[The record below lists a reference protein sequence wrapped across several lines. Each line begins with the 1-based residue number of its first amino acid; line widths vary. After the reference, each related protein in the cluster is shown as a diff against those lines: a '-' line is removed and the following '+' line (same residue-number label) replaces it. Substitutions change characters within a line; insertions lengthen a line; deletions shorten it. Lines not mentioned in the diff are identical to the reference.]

1 MEVKGIVTIG
11 LEHIHP
17 HPDNPRKDLGDL
29 TELAESIKK
38 NGIMQNLTVIPKEGE
53 PGEYI
58 TIIGH
63 RRSAAAKLAGVTE
76 APCRVVEGM
85 TDKEQMSTM
94 LEENMQ
100 RNDLTIWEQAQG
112 FQMMLDLGETEDTIA
127 EKTGFS
133 KKTIRHRLNI
143 AKLDSKT
150 LMEKE
155 RQDGY
160 QLSLTDLYELEKIKD
175 VKTRD
180 KILKDSTDSRDLA
193 RRAINAQKEQKR
205 QENMKLYVAMM
216 KKLGLKKAPKEAD
229 SEFYT
234 DKWERMKDYSLD
246 KEPPKTMKFE
256 DDGEPM
262 FYLERYGTLHVIRKK
277 KKEKKVLTPEE
288 EAKKQN
294 MRNKK
299 QIKAILK
306 EAANTRKA
314 FIEGILSGRIKK
326 VTDEKQVEA
335 DLFEQMMDWETFT
348 GHNKL
353 IEFFVGC
360 EVYATT
366 NAVRVDF
373 MKFKP
378 VNNTVSGIE
387 KGDFYCYEVKSSVED
402 FHSKNGH
409 NFLGDYNY
417 YVMPEEVYEQ
427 IKKEIPYQ
435 VGVYVPDGMNY
446 RGEWY
451 DLKAIKKAKRKDRSR
466 PVSEML
472 LMMFRSAAR
481 DRKKVLSDG
490 H

>member
-1 MEVKGIVTIG
+1 MPGRKRREKNMAEIQNISIELVKV
-11 LEHIHP
+11 HP
-17 HPDNPRKDLGDL
+17 NNVRKTYNDIE
-29 TELAESIKK
+29 ELAESIKAK
-38 NGIMQNLTVIPKEGE
+38 GILQNLTVVPDPQE
-53 PGEYI
+53 PGKYL
-58 TIIGH
+58 TVIGN
-63 RRSAAAKLAGVTE
+63 RRLTAARMAGLETV
-76 APCRVVEGM
+76 PCIVSDMDE
-85 TDKEQMSTM
+85 KEQTSVM
-94 LEENMQ
+94 LLENIQ
-100 RNDLTIWEQAQG
+100 RSDLTVYEQAQG

-229 SEFYT
+229 NEFYT

-256 DDGEPM
+256 DNGEPT
-262 FYLERYGTLHVIRKK
+262 FYLERYGTLYVIRKK
-277 KKEKKVLTPEE
+277 KKEKKELTPAQ
-288 EAKKQN
+288 EAERQN
-294 MRNKK
+294 KRNKK

-326 VTDEKQVEA
+326 VTNEEKVVAE
-335 DLFEQMMDWETFT
+335 LFEQMISWETFT
-348 GHNKL
+348 GHNTLK
-353 IEFFVGC
+353 EF
-360 EVYATT
+360 
-366 NAVRVDF
+366 
-373 MKFKP
+373 
-378 VNNTVSGIE
+378 
-387 KGDFYCYEVKSSVED
+387 
-402 FHSKNGH
+402 
-409 NFLGDYNY
+409 FLGDKCYNAQKEDIEAAEKKMEGLSVLHKLLCMVSAMVADADLVEWNY
-417 YVMPEEVYEQ
+417 TYNTVRGKRVKAFYGILEQYGFQFPNDEEKSVAEGTSDLYV
-427 IKKEIPYQ
+427 KKEC
-435 VGVYVPDGMNY
+435 
-446 RGEWY
+446 
-451 DLKAIKKAKRKDRSR
+451 
-466 PVSEML
+466 
-472 LMMFRSAAR
+472 
-481 DRKKVLSDG
+481 
-490 H
+490 

>member
-1 MEVKGIVTIG
+1 MAGRKKTETVEAEVVETAVVPAGKMEFRLINPTEDGFLRRIQWNKEE
-11 LEHIHP
+11 LEAAVRAKIAGYE
-17 HPDNPRKDLGDL
+17 NVVY
-29 TELAESIKK
+29 TEENIK
-38 NGIMQNLTVIPKEGE
+38 
-53 PGEYI
+53 
-58 TIIGH
+58 
-63 RRSAAAKLAGVTE
+63 AAKNDRAELNKLIKAIEERRKQV
-76 APCRVVEGM
+76 
-85 TDKEQMSTM
+85 KNMSTM

-262 FYLERYGTLHVIRKK
+262 FYLERYGTLYVIRKK

-360 EVYATT
+360 EVY
-366 NAVRVDF
+366 NAPEEEKEAARKKMQGLSVLQKLLCLVSAMVADADL
-373 MKFKP
+373 
-378 VNNTVSGIE
+378 VEWNYTYNTVKGEKVKAFYGILEQYGFQFPNDEE
-387 KGDFYCYEVKSSVED
+387 KGVVEGTSD
-402 FHSKNGH
+402 
-409 NFLGDYNY
+409 L
-417 YVMPEEVYEQ
+417 YV
-427 IKKEIPYQ
+427 KKE
-435 VGVYVPDGMNY
+435 G
-446 RGEWY
+446 
-451 DLKAIKKAKRKDRSR
+451 AK
-466 PVSEML
+466 
-472 LMMFRSAAR
+472 
-481 DRKKVLSDG
+481 
-490 H
+490 

>member
-1 MEVKGIVTIG
+1 MEAKEIVNIG

-38 NGIMQNLTVIPKEGE
+38 NGILQNLTVIPKEGE

-58 TIIGH
+58 AIIGH
-63 RRSAAAKLAGVTE
+63 RRSAAAKLAGITE
-76 APCRVVEGM
+76 APCRIVEGM
-85 TDKEQMSTM
+85 THKEQVSTM

-100 RNDLTIWEQAQG
+100 RGDLTIWEQAQG

-155 RQDGY
+155 RQ
-160 QLSLTDLYELEKIKD
+160 
-175 VKTRD
+175 
-180 KILKDSTDSRDLA
+180 
-193 RRAINAQKEQKR
+193 
-205 QENMKLYVAMM
+205 ENMKLYVAMM
-216 KKLGLKKAPKEAD
+216 KKLGLKKAPAEAD

-234 DKWERMKDYSLD
+234 DKWERMESYSLD
-246 KEPPKTMKFE
+246 KEPPKTMKFK
-256 DDGEPM
+256 DNGEPM
-262 FYLERYGTLHVIRKK
+262 FYLERYGTLYVIRKAK
-277 KKEKKVLTPEE
+277 KAKKVLTPEE

-306 EAANTRKA
+306 EAANTRKV

-360 EVYATT
+360 EVY
-366 NAVRVDF
+366 NAPEEEKEAARKKMQGLSVLQKLLCLVSAMVADADL
-373 MKFKP
+373 
-378 VNNTVSGIE
+378 VEWNYTYNTVRGEKVKAFYGILEQYGFQFPNDEE
-387 KGDFYCYEVKSSVED
+387 KGVVEGTSD
-402 FHSKNGH
+402 
-409 NFLGDYNY
+409 L
-417 YVMPEEVYEQ
+417 YV
-427 IKKEIPYQ
+427 KKE
-435 VGVYVPDGMNY
+435 G
-446 RGEWY
+446 
-451 DLKAIKKAKRKDRSR
+451 AK
-466 PVSEML
+466 
-472 LMMFRSAAR
+472 
-481 DRKKVLSDG
+481 
-490 H
+490 

>member
-1 MEVKGIVTIG
+1 MAEIQNISIELVKV
-11 LEHIHP
+11 HP
-17 HPDNPRKDLGDL
+17 NNVRKTYNDIE
-29 TELAESIKK
+29 ELAESIKAK
-38 NGIMQNLTVIPKEGE
+38 GILQNLTVVPDPQE
-53 PGEYI
+53 PGKYL
-58 TIIGH
+58 TVIGN
-63 RRSAAAKLAGVTE
+63 RRLTAARMAGLETV
-76 APCRVVEGM
+76 PCIVSDM
-85 TDKEQMSTM
+85 DKKEQTSVIL
-94 LEENMQ
+94 LENIQ
-100 RNDLTIWEQAQG
+100 RSDLTVYEQAQG

-133 KKTIRHRLNI
+133 KKTVRHRLNI

-256 DDGEPM
+256 DNGEPM
-262 FYLERYGTLHVIRKK
+262 FYLERYGTLYVIRKK
-277 KKEKKVLTPEE
+277 KKEKKALTPAQ
-288 EAKKQN
+288 EAERQN
-294 MRNKK
+294 KRNKK

-326 VTDEKQVEA
+326 VTNEEKVVAE
-335 DLFEQMMDWETFT
+335 LFEQMMSWETFT
-348 GHNKL
+348 GHNTLK
-353 IEFFVGC
+353 EF
-360 EVYATT
+360 
-366 NAVRVDF
+366 
-373 MKFKP
+373 
-378 VNNTVSGIE
+378 
-387 KGDFYCYEVKSSVED
+387 
-402 FHSKNGH
+402 
-409 NFLGDYNY
+409 FLGDKCYNAQKEDVEAAEKKMEGLSVLHKLLCMVSAMVADADLVDWNY
-417 YVMPEEVYEQ
+417 TYSTGKGEKTKAFYKVLELYGFQYPNDEEKGVVEGTSDLYV
-427 IKKEIPYQ
+427 KKEGAKQYEE
-435 VGVYVPDGMNY
+435 
-446 RGEWY
+446 RT
-451 DLKAIKKAKRKDRSR
+451 DLLCQKQLQRRRK
-466 PVSEML
+466 
-472 LMMFRSAAR
+472 
-481 DRKKVLSDG
+481 
-490 H
+490 

>member
-133 KKTIRHRLNI
+133 KKTIRHRL
-143 AKLDSKT
+143 
-150 LMEKE
+150 
-155 RQDGY
+155 
-160 QLSLTDLYELEKIKD
+160 EKIKD

-234 DKWERMKDYSLD
+234 DKWERLKDYSLD
-246 KEPPKTMKFE
+246 KEPPKAMKFE
-256 DDGEPM
+256 DNGEPM
-262 FYLERYGTLHVIRKK
+262 FYLERYGTLYVIRKK
-277 KKEKKVLTPEE
+277 KKEKQALTPAQ
-288 EAKKQN
+288 EAERQN
-294 MRNKK
+294 KRNKK

-326 VTDEKQVEA
+326 VTNEEKVVAE
-335 DLFEQMMDWETFT
+335 LFEQMMSWETFT
-348 GHNKL
+348 GHNTLK
-353 IEFFVGC
+353 EF
-360 EVYATT
+360 
-366 NAVRVDF
+366 
-373 MKFKP
+373 
-378 VNNTVSGIE
+378 
-387 KGDFYCYEVKSSVED
+387 
-402 FHSKNGH
+402 
-409 NFLGDYNY
+409 FLGDKCYNAQKEDIEAAEKKMEGLSVLHKLLCMVSAMVADADLVEWNY
-417 YVMPEEVYEQ
+417 TYNTVRGKRVKAFYGILEQYGFQFPNDEEKSVVEGTSDLYV
-427 IKKEIPYQ
+427 KKEC
-435 VGVYVPDGMNY
+435 
-446 RGEWY
+446 
-451 DLKAIKKAKRKDRSR
+451 
-466 PVSEML
+466 
-472 LMMFRSAAR
+472 
-481 DRKKVLSDG
+481 
-490 H
+490 

>member
-1 MEVKGIVTIG
+1 MAEIQNISIELVKV
-11 LEHIHP
+11 HP
-17 HPDNPRKDLGDL
+17 NNVRKTYNDIE
-29 TELAESIKK
+29 ELAESIKAK
-38 NGIMQNLTVIPKEGE
+38 GILQNLTVVPDPQE
-53 PGEYI
+53 PGKYL
-58 TIIGH
+58 TVIGN
-63 RRSAAAKLAGVTE
+63 RRLTAARMAGLETV
-76 APCRVVEGM
+76 PCIVSDMDE
-85 TDKEQMSTM
+85 KEQTSVM
-94 LEENMQ
+94 LLENIQ
-100 RNDLTIWEQAQG
+100 RSDLTVYEQAQG

-133 KKTIRHRLNI
+133 KKTVRHRLNI

-256 DDGEPM
+256 DNGEPM
-262 FYLERYGTLHVIRKK
+262 FYLERYGTLYVLRKK
-277 KKEKKVLTPEE
+277 KKEKKALTPAQ
-288 EAKKQN
+288 EAERQN
-294 MRNKK
+294 KRNKK

-326 VTDEKQVEA
+326 VTNEEKVVAE
-335 DLFEQMMDWETFT
+335 LFEQMMSWETFT
-348 GHNKL
+348 GHNTLK
-353 IEFFVGC
+353 EF
-360 EVYATT
+360 
-366 NAVRVDF
+366 
-373 MKFKP
+373 
-378 VNNTVSGIE
+378 
-387 KGDFYCYEVKSSVED
+387 
-402 FHSKNGH
+402 
-409 NFLGDYNY
+409 FLGDKCYNVQKEDVEAAEKKMEGLSVLHKLLCMVSAMVADADLVDWNY
-417 YVMPEEVYEQ
+417 TYSTGKGEKTKAFYKVLELYGFQYPNDEEKGVVEGTSDLYV
-427 IKKEIPYQ
+427 KKE
-435 VGVYVPDGMNY
+435 G
-446 RGEWY
+446 
-451 DLKAIKKAKRKDRSR
+451 AK
-466 PVSEML
+466 
-472 LMMFRSAAR
+472 
-481 DRKKVLSDG
+481 
-490 H
+490 

>member
-1 MEVKGIVTIG
+1 MK
-11 LEHIHP
+11 IHP
-17 HPDNPRKDLGDL
+17 KNVRKTYDDIE
-29 TELAESIKK
+29 ELAESIKAQ
-38 NGIMQNLTVIPKEGE
+38 GILQNLTVVPDPDE
-53 PGEYI
+53 PGMYL
-58 TIIGH
+58 TVIGN
-63 RRSAAAKLAGVTE
+63 RRLTAARVAGLETV
-76 APCRVVEGM
+76 PCVVADMDE
-85 TDKEQMSTM
+85 KEQTSVM
-94 LEENMQ
+94 LLENMQ
-100 RNDLTIWEQAQG
+100 RNNLTVVEQAQG

-160 QLSLTDLYELEKIKD
+160 QRSLTDLYELEKIKD

-205 QENMKLYVAMM
+205 QENVKLYVAMM

-256 DDGEPM
+256 DNGEPM
-262 FYLERYGTLHVIRKK
+262 FYLERYGTLYVIRKK
-277 KKEKKVLTPEE
+277 KKEKKALTPAQETE
-288 EAKKQN
+288 RQN
-294 MRNKK
+294 KRNKK

-326 VTDEKQVEA
+326 VTNEEKVVAE
-335 DLFEQMMDWETFT
+335 LFEQMMSWETFT

-353 IEFFVGC
+353 IQFFVGC
-360 EVYATT
+360 EVY
-366 NAVRVDF
+366 NAPNEEVEAARKKAEGLSVLHKLLCLVSAMISDVDL
-373 MKFKP
+373 
-378 VNNTVSGIE
+378 VEWNYTYNTVRGEKVKAFYRVLESYGFQYPNDEEKSTIE
-387 KGDFYCYEVKSSVED
+387 GTSD
-402 FHSKNGH
+402 
-409 NFLGDYNY
+409 L
-417 YVMPEEVYEQ
+417 YV
-427 IKKEIPYQ
+427 KKE
-435 VGVYVPDGMNY
+435 
-446 RGEWY
+446 
-451 DLKAIKKAKRKDRSR
+451 S
-466 PVSEML
+466 
-472 LMMFRSAAR
+472 
-481 DRKKVLSDG
+481 
-490 H
+490 

>member
-1 MEVKGIVTIG
+1 MAEIQNISIELVKV
-11 LEHIHP
+11 HP
-17 HPDNPRKDLGDL
+17 NNVRKTYNDIE
-29 TELAESIKK
+29 ELAESIKAK
-38 NGIMQNLTVIPKEGE
+38 GILQNLTVVPDPQE
-53 PGEYI
+53 PGKYL
-58 TIIGH
+58 TVIGN
-63 RRSAAAKLAGVTE
+63 RRLTAARMAGLETV
-76 APCRVVEGM
+76 PCIVSDMDE
-85 TDKEQMSTM
+85 KEQTSVM
-94 LEENMQ
+94 LLENIQ
-100 RNDLTIWEQAQG
+100 RSDLTVYEQAQG

-133 KKTIRHRLNI
+133 KKTVRHRLNI

-256 DDGEPM
+256 DNGEPM
-262 FYLERYGTLHVIRKK
+262 FYLERYGTLYVLRKK
-277 KKEKKVLTPEE
+277 KKEKKALTPAQ
-288 EAKKQN
+288 EAERQN
-294 MRNKK
+294 KRNKK

-326 VTDEKQVEA
+326 VTNEEKVVAE
-335 DLFEQMMDWETFT
+335 LFEQMMSWETFT
-348 GHNKL
+348 GHNTLK
-353 IEFFVGC
+353 EF
-360 EVYATT
+360 
-366 NAVRVDF
+366 
-373 MKFKP
+373 
-378 VNNTVSGIE
+378 
-387 KGDFYCYEVKSSVED
+387 
-402 FHSKNGH
+402 
-409 NFLGDYNY
+409 FLGDKCYNAQKEDAEAAEKKMEGLSVLHKLLCMVSAMVADADLVDWNY
-417 YVMPEEVYEQ
+417 TYSTGKGEKTKAFYKVLELYGFQYPNDEEKGVVEGTSDLYV
-427 IKKEIPYQ
+427 KKE
-435 VGVYVPDGMNY
+435 G
-446 RGEWY
+446 
-451 DLKAIKKAKRKDRSR
+451 AK
-466 PVSEML
+466 
-472 LMMFRSAAR
+472 
-481 DRKKVLSDG
+481 
-490 H
+490 

>member
-1 MEVKGIVTIG
+1 MEEKVITYI
-11 LEHIHP
+11 EAAHIRP
-17 HPDNPRKDLGDL
+17 HPENPRKNLGDL
-29 TELAESIKK
+29 SELVESIKK
-38 NGIMQNLTVIPKEGE
+38 NGVLQNLTVIPVEGE
-53 PGEYI
+53 PGEYM
-58 TIIGH
+58 TLIGH
-63 RRSAAAKLAGVTE
+63 RRYAAGTQAGIE
-76 APCRVVEGM
+76 KFPCQIAENLTPR
-85 TDKEQMSTM
+85 EQVSIM

-100 RNDLTIWEQAQG
+100 RNDLTIWEQANG

-256 DDGEPM
+256 DNGEPT
-262 FYLERYGTLHVIRKK
+262 FYLERYGTLYVIRKK
-277 KKEKKVLTPEE
+277 KKEKKELTPAQ
-288 EAKKQN
+288 EAERQN
-294 MRNKK
+294 KRNKK

-326 VTDEKQVEA
+326 VTNEEKVVAE
-335 DLFEQMMDWETFT
+335 LFEQMISWETFT
-348 GHNKL
+348 GHNTLK
-353 IEFFVGC
+353 EF
-360 EVYATT
+360 
-366 NAVRVDF
+366 
-373 MKFKP
+373 
-378 VNNTVSGIE
+378 
-387 KGDFYCYEVKSSVED
+387 
-402 FHSKNGH
+402 
-409 NFLGDYNY
+409 FLGDKCYNAQKEDIEDAEKKMEGLSVLHKLLCMVSAMVADADLVEWNY
-417 YVMPEEVYEQ
+417 TYNTVRGKRVKAFYGILEQYGFQFPNDEEKSVVEGTSDLYV
-427 IKKEIPYQ
+427 KKEC
-435 VGVYVPDGMNY
+435 
-446 RGEWY
+446 
-451 DLKAIKKAKRKDRSR
+451 
-466 PVSEML
+466 
-472 LMMFRSAAR
+472 
-481 DRKKVLSDG
+481 
-490 H
+490 

>member
-1 MEVKGIVTIG
+1 MEAKEIVNIG

-38 NGIMQNLTVIPKEGE
+38 NGILQNLTVIPKEGE

-58 TIIGH
+58 AIIGH
-63 RRSAAAKLAGVTE
+63 RRSAAAKLAGITE
-76 APCRVVEGM
+76 APCRIVEGM
-85 TDKEQMSTM
+85 THKEQVSTM

-100 RNDLTIWEQAQG
+100 RGDLTIWEQAQG

-160 QLSLTDLYELEKIKD
+160 QLTLTDMYELEKIKD
-175 VKTRD
+175 IKARN
-180 KILKDSTDSRDLA
+180 KILKESTDSRDLA

-234 DKWERMKDYSLD
+234 DKWERMESYSLD
-246 KEPPKTMKFE
+246 KEPPKTMKFK
-256 DDGEPM
+256 DNGEPM
-262 FYLERYGTLHVIRKK
+262 FYLERYGTLYVVRKA

-288 EAKKQN
+288 EKARQN
-294 MRNKK
+294 KRNKK

-314 FIEGILSGRIKK
+314 FIEGILSGRIKRSQTK
-326 VTDEKQVEA
+326 SRLKR
-335 DLFEQMMDWETFT
+335 TF
-348 GHNKL
+348 
-353 IEFFVGC
+353 
-360 EVYATT
+360 
-366 NAVRVDF
+366 
-373 MKFKP
+373 
-378 VNNTVSGIE
+378 
-387 KGDFYCYEVKSSVED
+387 SS
-402 FHSKNGH
+402 
-409 NFLGDYNY
+409 
-417 YVMPEEVYEQ
+417 
-427 IKKEIPYQ
+427 
-435 VGVYVPDGMNY
+435 
-446 RGEWY
+446 R
-451 DLKAIKKAKRKDRSR
+451 
-466 PVSEML
+466 
-472 LMMFRSAAR
+472 
-481 DRKKVLSDG
+481 
-490 H
+490 

>member
-1 MEVKGIVTIG
+1 ML
-11 LEHIHP
+11 LENIQ
-17 HPDNPRKDLGDL
+17 RSDL
-29 TELAESIKK
+29 T
-38 NGIMQNLTVIPKEGE
+38 V
-53 PGEYI
+53 Y
-58 TIIGH
+58 
-63 RRSAAAKLAGVTE
+63 
-76 APCRVVEGM
+76 
-85 TDKEQMSTM
+85 
-94 LEENMQ
+94 
-100 RNDLTIWEQAQG
+100 EQAQG

-133 KKTIRHRLNI
+133 KKTVRHRLNI

-256 DDGEPM
+256 DNGEPM
-262 FYLERYGTLHVIRKK
+262 FYLERYGTLYVIRKK
-277 KKEKKVLTPEE
+277 KKEKKALTPAQ
-288 EAKKQN
+288 EAERQN
-294 MRNKK
+294 KRNKK

-326 VTDEKQVEA
+326 VTNEEKVVAE
-335 DLFEQMMDWETFT
+335 LFEQMMSWETFT
-348 GHNKL
+348 GHNTLK
-353 IEFFVGC
+353 EF
-360 EVYATT
+360 
-366 NAVRVDF
+366 
-373 MKFKP
+373 
-378 VNNTVSGIE
+378 
-387 KGDFYCYEVKSSVED
+387 
-402 FHSKNGH
+402 
-409 NFLGDYNY
+409 FLGDKCYNAQKEDVEAAEKKMEGLSVLHKLLCMVSAMVADADLVDWNY
-417 YVMPEEVYEQ
+417 TYSTGKGEKAKAFYKVLELYGFQYPNDEEKGVVEGTSDLYV
-427 IKKEIPYQ
+427 KKE
-435 VGVYVPDGMNY
+435 G
-446 RGEWY
+446 
-451 DLKAIKKAKRKDRSR
+451 AK
-466 PVSEML
+466 
-472 LMMFRSAAR
+472 
-481 DRKKVLSDG
+481 
-490 H
+490 

>member
-1 MEVKGIVTIG
+1 MRRFRKKVRRFVRLYWFWVSLGLVLTKVSVEAAYIERGYKAYGGEWLVLPVVMIVGYFVNEARMYLPDFIEEWREEKAYERTIG

-76 APCRVVEGM
+76 APCRVVEDM

-175 VKTRD
+175 VKTRED
-180 KILKDSTDSRDLA
+180 RFTTSE
-193 RRAINAQKEQKR
+193 AITEKR
-205 QENMKLYVAMM
+205 EVSS
-216 KKLGLKKAPKEAD
+216 GGAP
-229 SEFYT
+229 SG
-234 DKWERMKDYSLD
+234 YS
-246 KEPPKTMKFE
+246 
-256 DDGEPM
+256 
-262 FYLERYGTLHVIRKK
+262 
-277 KKEKKVLTPEE
+277 
-288 EAKKQN
+288 
-294 MRNKK
+294 
-299 QIKAILK
+299 
-306 EAANTRKA
+306 
-314 FIEGILSGRIKK
+314 
-326 VTDEKQVEA
+326 
-335 DLFEQMMDWETFT
+335 
-348 GHNKL
+348 
-353 IEFFVGC
+353 
-360 EVYATT
+360 
-366 NAVRVDF
+366 
-373 MKFKP
+373 
-378 VNNTVSGIE
+378 
-387 KGDFYCYEVKSSVED
+387 VK
-402 FHSKNGH
+402 
-409 NFLGDYNY
+409 
-417 YVMPEEVYEQ
+417 
-427 IKKEIPYQ
+427 
-435 VGVYVPDGMNY
+435 
-446 RGEWY
+446 R
-451 DLKAIKKAKRKDRSR
+451 
-466 PVSEML
+466 
-472 LMMFRSAAR
+472 
-481 DRKKVLSDG
+481 
-490 H
+490 